1 MKLKQIS
8 LPHAPKAGSVLNTT
22 YLAIEFIR
30 RMEAYAVANGITING
45 SGYRDISVQARY
57 WVNYQTDP
65 AHHNPSAY
73 PGQSWHNCGLAYDVA
88 RIGNDPDGT
97 GRYPATMEADFLVP
111 PEKQE
116 LYKYGLCIPMW
127 KETVEKEN
135 WHIIPIEC
143 LGIAGVDRQFF
154 LDEDD
159 LLNSSSGYRVL
170 RNIALDDWTGDRIWF
185 KGNDVKRFQRA
196 VGIKEDGYYGDDS
209 EKAAKDLQTKNKLT
223 VDGLVG
229 PKTWQVVKTMLQ
241 PVAPD
246 PEPDYKLLYETAMME
261 LDETK
266 ESVQGLTDSL
276 KHETETSD
284 KLRAILQQFSNAVD
298 VILNIQDDWANKQ
311 SAVD

>member
-1 MKLKQIS
+1 MKLNQIN
-8 LPHAPKAGSVLNTT
+8 LPHAPRAGSVLNTT
-22 YLAIEFIR
+22 YLAVEFIR
-30 RMEAYAVANGITING
+30 RLEAYAAANGITING
-45 SGYRDISVQARY
+45 SGYRDIAVQARY

-65 AHHNPSAY
+65 AHHNPAAY

-111 PEKQE
+111 PEKQK

-127 KETVEKEN
+127 KETKEKEN

-143 LGIAGVDRQFF
+143 LGVPGADRQFF

-170 RNIALDDWTGDRIWF
+170 KNIVVAGWTGDRIWM

-196 VGIKEDGYYGDDS
+196 VGVKQDGYFGDDS
-209 EKAAKDLQTKNKLT
+209 EQAAKTLQAKHKLT

-229 PKTWQVVKTMLQ
+229 PKTWQVINELLRP
-241 PVAPD
+241 PVVD
-246 PEPDYKLLYETAMME
+246 PGPDYKLLYETAMME
-261 LDETK
+261 LDAA
-266 ESVQGLTDSL
+266 SDQVQALTD
-276 KHETETSD
+276 
-284 KLRAILQQFSNAVD
+284 KLAAVENLSERRRQKLIEYSTAVATMLD
-298 VILNIQDDWANKQ
+298 IQDDY
-311 SAVD
+311 